1 MSDVSEE
8 MRMTQRDETKT
19 QTKRI
24 DVKLLNDDARA
35 FETFKKT
42 LEDKTGFENLN
53 NTDVIK
59 WLIKNNTLGE

>member
-1 MSDVSEE
+1 
-8 MRMTQRDETKT
+8 MTRQDETKT
-19 QTKRI
+19 QPKRI

-35 FETFKKT
+35 FEAFKKI

>member
-1 MSDVSEE
+1 MP
-8 MRMTQRDETKT
+8 RDQNKNTLQPRKHLA
-19 QTKRI
+19 KRI

-35 FETFKKT
+35 FEAFKRV
-42 LEDKTGFENLN
+42 LEEKTGFENLN

>member
-1 MSDVSEE
+1 MSDVPEE
-8 MRMTQRDETKT
+8 MRMTRQEETKT

-24 DVKLLNDDARA
+24 DVKLLNDDART
-35 FETFKKT
+35 FETFKKI
-42 LEDKTGFENLN
+42 LEEKTGFENLN